1 MLTAQIGTEDPFGAA
16 ARDDPP
22 HPRVIGAEI
31 GALTFAP
38 NAEILR
44 HWKGP
49 DHLQEAIYRITQF
62 LVRYTLR

>member
-1 MLTAQIGTEDPFGAA
+1 MLRAQIGTEDPFGAA

-31 GALTFAP
+31 GALAP
-38 NAEILR
+38 NAEMLR
-44 HWKGP
+44 HRKGP